1 MKLIEE
7 KLSFRPGFW
16 LALPQTWP
24 VERKQMTNRF
34 KIISLIA
41 RIKKSIIATLLLL
54 LSQIAASAVSQSP
67 NIVIIL
73 TDDQGYADV
82 GKFGAEGFT
91 TPNLDR
97 MADERN

>member
-1 MKLIEE
+1 M
-7 KLSFRPGFW
+7 
-16 LALPQTWP
+16 
-24 VERKQMTNRF
+24 
-34 KIISLIA
+34 
-41 RIKKSIIATLLLL
+41 KKSIIATLLLL
-54 LSQIAASAVSQSP
+54 LSQIAASAASQSP

-73 TDDQGYADV
+73 TDDQGCADV

>member
-1 MKLIEE
+1 MKL
-7 KLSFRPGFW
+7 
-16 LALPQTWP
+16 A
-24 VERKQMTNRF
+24 
-34 KIISLIA
+34 
-41 RIKKSIIATLLLL
+41 IIASLLVLML
-54 LSQIAASAVSQSP
+54 QIAAPAADQSP

-97 MADERN
+97 MAD